1 MQFVLAIRGQFP
13 PGDDMDA
20 RFNELIE
27 QVRLAKRLGFTGIAK
42 SCHYSSS
49 PWQEIQQ
56 IPFLARASAE
66 APGLDFIT
74 SIILL
79 PLHKP
84 LEIAEQ
90 AAALDLF
97 TGGRLILGVGLGYRD
112 VEFKAFGTTQGER
125 VPRLTENIEAIK
137 RLWTEDSVTMKGSH
151 FELDGAVCSLKPRR
165 KPHPPIWI
173 GANADAAIRRA
184 ARIADSWMI
193 NPHNRI
199 DTIRRQ
205 VDVYRAALDEAGKPW
220 PTTLPLAREM
230 FVAPTRAEAVRLA
243 RPYIEAKYKA
253 YHAWGQDKAMPE
265 GDNDL
270 GQDFDDLARDRFL
283 FGSVDEVAGQIVHM
297 MRETGANQL
306 SCPIQWPGMPHSHV
320 VEQMHLMAE
329 EVIPLVRQGL

>member
-27 QVRLAKRLGFTGIAK
+27 QVRLAKQLGFTGIAK

-74 SIILL
+74 SIMLL

-112 VEFKAFGTTQGER
+112 VEQRT
-125 VPRLTENIEAIK
+125 L
-137 RLWTEDSVTMKGSH
+137 LS
-151 FELDGAVCSLKPRR
+151 RR
-165 KPHPPIWI
+165 KRNLHLWVCLVGR
-173 GANADAAIRRA
+173 GAESGCLFPGNQRG
-184 ARIADSWMI
+184 
-193 NPHNRI
+193 
-199 DTIRRQ
+199 
-205 VDVYRAALDEAGKPW
+205 V
-220 PTTLPLAREM
+220 PT
-230 FVAPTRAEAVRLA
+230 
-243 RPYIEAKYKA
+243 
-253 YHAWGQDKAMPE
+253 
-265 GDNDL
+265 
-270 GQDFDDLARDRFL
+270 
-283 FGSVDEVAGQIVHM
+283 FGG
-297 MRETGANQL
+297 
-306 SCPIQWPGMPHSHV
+306 
-320 VEQMHLMAE
+320 
-329 EVIPLVRQGL
+329 